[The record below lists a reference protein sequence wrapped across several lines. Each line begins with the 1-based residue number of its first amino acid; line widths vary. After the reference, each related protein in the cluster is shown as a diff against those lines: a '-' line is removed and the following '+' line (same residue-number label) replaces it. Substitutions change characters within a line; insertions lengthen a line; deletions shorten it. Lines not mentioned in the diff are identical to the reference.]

1 VGDALTDVNLREAV
15 AFCKEHG
22 ALATLALGPA
32 ADTSKYG
39 VVELDHDNIVLVFQ
53 EKPDPIEAISTR
65 LTPAYMR

>member
-1 VGDALTDVNLREAV
+1 V
-15 AFCKEHG
+15 HG

-39 VVELDHDNIVLVFQ
+39 VVELDRDNIVLVFQ
-53 EKPDPIEAISTR
+53 EKPDPNEAISTR